1 MAHRFVDL
9 TLLHLFTCL
18 TFLVCPAAKAQ
29 SVEWRFGME
38 DTYSQ
43 LGGLLNESDQQRLL
57 DQLRSLVQMQSAGGD
72 ININGTAGGWAG
84 MQAFQTSP
92 INFSASDAYVRL
104 LQDHGFSMLWNI
116 RINALWSQTD
126 NPDCYSTTII
136 PSCAPD
142 PAHEQDLYDYIYA
155 IVERYDGDGFEDM
168 GFDTPET
175 DDDLRI
181 PIQFYLMTG
190 EIEFAGATPEPEG
203 GYGDAARSHFW
214 TDNIENL
221 LKTHRII
228 YRAIHDAD
236 PTGYSKLVSSGGVFW
251 DLYTDFPDWPAIEGP
266 TVQARLNGDNNH
278 DAVYT
283 ESFNRLKQMLTSFGD
298 DTDGVE
304 CDYIGWH
311 PHMPWRETDQVM
323 RFIRT
328 YAGDKP
334 VYIDDMWCNIFL
346 QQRADAPGNC
356 LFTDGGTNIQGDFP
370 NELVPNYADLRRGV
384 IFNQIPGAR
393 DWYLLRHNR
402 TLVKA
407 FVSAFGEGAERACVS
422 GIADLTI
429 ERLGL
434 GAYIN
439 ILGSLGEGFPAKPG
453 AYTYKMLIDFLHDF
467 TSVTELNVGSDPRT
481 RVYRFERPLPR
492 GPVIVAWSETGAA
505 PENLDYSIANGE
517 EVSFGVDADSLK
529 ITHTP
534 LRMDQTEGDVEF
546 VKAADFQLSIRLG
559 YNPIFI
565 ELADLTELDVAEL
578 NSPIRDLNIAPNPLS
593 SVARIN
599 FTLSRAADVKLEVFD
614 VLGNRIA
621 APAAGMRA
629 AGSHTVIWNGRDAR
643 GGAVPSGVYV
653 CRLRGAQF
661 EAAAQINV
669 MR

>member
-1 MAHRFVDL
+1 MANRIVVP
-9 TLLHLFTCL
+9 TLLLIVLCL

-29 SVEWRFGME
+29 GVEWRFGME

-43 LGGLLNESDQQRLL
+43 LGGLLNESDEQLLL
-57 DQLRSLVQMQSAGGD
+57 DQLRTLVQSQSAGGD

-84 MQAFQTSP
+84 MQTFETSD
-92 INFSASDAYVRL
+92 INFANSDAYVQL
-104 LQDHGFSMLWNI
+104 LQNYGFSMLWNL
-116 RINALWSQTD
+116 RTNALWSQAE

-142 PAHEQDLYDYIYA
+142 PAHEQDLYDYVYA

-168 GFDTPET
+168 GYDTPET

-214 TDNIENL
+214 TDNLENL

-236 PTGYSKLVSSGGVFW
+236 PSGKSKLVSSGGVFW
-251 DLYTDFPDWPAIEGP
+251 DLYADFPDWPETEGP
-266 TVQARLNGDNNH
+266 TVQSRLNGGNNH
-278 DAVYT
+278 DAIYA

-298 DTDGVE
+298 DNDGVE

-311 PHMPWRETDQVM
+311 PHMPWREIDQVM

-356 LFTDGGTNIQGDFP
+356 LFTDGGAAMHGDFP

-407 FVSAFGEGAERACVS
+407 FVSAFGEGAERASVS

-453 AYTYKMLIDFLHDF
+453 AHTYKMLIDLLHDF
-467 TSVTELNVGSDPRT
+467 TTVTELNVSSDPRT
-481 RVYRFERPLPR
+481 RVYRFERPNAR
-492 GPVIVAWSETGAA
+492 GPVFVAWSETGGA
-505 PENLDYSIANGE
+505 PPDLDYSSANGE
-517 EVSFGVDADSLK
+517 EVSFGVDSDSLK

-534 LRMDQTEGDVEF
+534 LRTDQTAGDVEF
-546 VKAADFQLSIRLG
+546 VKAADFQLSIQLG
-559 YNPIFI
+559 FNPVFI
-565 ELADLTELDVAEL
+565 ELADVSVLSVAEAR
-578 NSPIRDLNIAPNPLS
+578 SPIRELNIAPNPVNS
-593 SVARIN
+593 AARIS
-599 FTLSRAADVKLEVFD
+599 FTLSRAADIRLEIFD
-614 VLGNRIA
+614 VLGNLVA
-621 APAAGMRA
+621 APAAGPRA
-629 AGSHTVIWNGRDAR
+629 AGLHTVIWNGRAAH
-643 GGAVPSGVYV
+643 GEAVPPGVYV
-653 CRLRGAQF
+653 CRLRGVQF
-661 EAAAQINV
+661 EAAAQISIV
-669 MR
+669 R